1 MNFETILYAKENN
14 VLKIILN
21 RPDRGN
27 AINKILLDELE
38 QAINMA
44 EKDGEVKVLVFSG
57 KGKGF
62 CAGGDVKEINFNSV
76 EDFQEFF
83 KKTHGVFNK
92 IENIEKP
99 TIAAINGYALGGGCE
114 IALLCDIRIASE
126 KSTIGLSEIKIG
138 LLPGAGGTQR
148 LPRLIGV
155 SRALEMIYTGEP
167 LDADTAYRIGLLN
180 KIVPHERLM
189 DEATKFAEMLANRSP
204 QALKLAKKLVRNGI
218 NMDLKSGIE
227 FETQCVSHL
236 SFNAFKEV
244 KKL

>member
-126 KSTIGLSEIKIG
+126 KSTIGLSEIKMG

-218 NMDLKSGIE
+218 NMDLKSAIE